1 MRKLLAILLALTLCL
16 SLTSFAWATEG
27 GAAANTIDLA
37 EFVQQVEAAGYD
49 YDGNGI
55 TVQWSPVSGCFD
67 DMHKLVDCAQ
77 TPATANTPNRVNSGL
92 AQFHLFAAATN
103 VTIKNVIFKY
113 TAGDFKTCQNSN
125 WKGSYTAA
133 DAKTAQIFLLNSG
146 NITVEECTFDNAVFT
161 GWKNTGKTEVKS
173 CTFKN
178 TYDTYAIKDLGG
190 SSVEVTGCRFENC
203 SGGVML
209 NGNGDRTASAEV
221 IIARNTFN
229 NVDVA
234 GTASA
239 EKVGTRAL
247 IQIADSGNYAN
258 TTFDFSG
265 NNATNCG
272 PAMRQLNDSAKAKV
286 ETNQNPLRY
295 LNGTTGMYTN
305 DSKKSAVRAGADYYD
320 SLQEAINKIN
330 PKVDSTSLVLL
341 DNITLTEPVDVKYNI
356 TLDLNGKTITNATG
370 YTADYLLGVMRG
382 KTLVVEDSAD
392 GGAITTTEVP
402 CAIKMTLYGEAA
414 DGDAATL
421 VVNGGTICGKDYGIS
436 GNGTRQNTD
445 ITINGG
451 VIKGANSNASLAI
464 YHPQRGNLLITGGEL
479 IGNTGLAMKS
489 GYLTI
494 TGGTIKGTGDG
505 ADYVHNSN
513 GFNMTGDA
521 LAVEACD
528 YPGGLP
534 VVVKISGGS
543 FISDHGDAVAYYQQ
557 ADNYK
562 LENEKFITGGTFSSD
577 VRELVA
583 DGVAVAKIDYTDG
596 SKSSDYA
603 VGSDAIAEAINSDD
617 GTIER
622 VIIVT
627 GGTINGVKVGKTIR
641 ISKNLGKAIKSG
653 DSTLIINGE
662 KVTLKGEPISDFYE
676 YEVPNPTNP
685 EPDPKPEPK
694 PDPKPERPVRRYPTN
709 NTTTTTD
716 TKTDSVTSARTFDA
730 GVALYVGMS
739 ALSLTGS
746 AALLGKKKEF

>member
-37 EFVQQVEAAGYD
+37 TFVAELERANYN

-67 DMHKLVDCAQ
+67 NREGHDCSVGNK
-77 TPATANTPNRVNSGL
+77 ATGNTPSCINSEL
-92 AQFHLFAAATN
+92 AQYYECAGQTD
-103 VTIKNVIFKY
+103 VTIKNVNFVYEAK
-113 TAGDFKTCQNSN
+113 DFTICANNNAISKE
-125 WKGSYTAA
+125 WKA
-133 DAKTAQIFLLNSG
+133 DIIKTAQFYLQNSG
-146 NITVEECTFDNAVFT
+146 NTTIEGCSFDNVVFTSFNNTGTTKVKRCTFQNIYNA
-161 GWKNTGKTEVKS
+161 
-173 CTFKN
+173 
-178 TYDTYAIKDLGG
+178 YAIKDLGG

-221 IIARNTFN
+221 IISGNTFN

-234 GTASA
+234 GTAPA

-247 IQIADSGNYAN
+247 IQIAASGDYAN
-258 TTFDFSG
+258 TTFDFSD

-286 ETNQNPLRY
+286 ENNKNPLRY
-295 LNGTTGMYTN
+295 LTGTTGMYTN

-341 DNITLTEPVDVKYNI
+341 DNITLTAPIDVEHNI
-356 TLDLNGKTITNATG
+356 TLNLNGKTITNATG
-370 YTADYLLGVMRG
+370 YTADYLLGVKRG

-494 TGGTIKGTGDG
+494 TGGTIKGTGAD

-583 DGVAVAKIDYTDG
+583 DGVAEARVDYFN
-596 SKSSDYA
+596 KPSDFI

-641 ISKNLGKAIKSG
+641 ISKNLGDAIKSG

-662 KVTLKGEPISDFYE
+662 KVTLGEPISDFYE
-676 YEVPNPTNP
+676 YEVPNPTTNP

-739 ALSLTGS
+739 VLSLTGS
-746 AALLGKKKEF
+746 AVLLGKKKEF